1 LCHRDKRN
9 SFYLRGA
16 GPAGPSRF
24 AFTAETLAPRSSAV
38 RGELLGDYTNE
49 AWRRVGRMLFGNSYE
64 QLTGYDRYLTKQ
76 YRNPG
81 PVPGQSGVGI
91 SYFDGRY
98 RTFAPPELVVEV
110 NRAYFRLVQ
119 YNKIDA
125 WFEAEG
131 FDLEKPISK
140 EEFERRLTEPA
151 PSPKITN
158 AMIDDHVLVDP
169 KLGIGSKMAHPTQDA
184 CIKAWEAKHG
194 SAARDR
200 VRVRYN
206 TYAEDRGIPVKP
218 GPRSNSAK

>member
-1 LCHRDKRN
+1 
-9 SFYLRGA
+9 
-16 GPAGPSRF
+16 
-24 AFTAETLAPRSSAV
+24 
-38 RGELLGDYTNE
+38 
-49 AWRRVGRMLFGNSYE
+49 MLFGNSYE
-64 QLTGYDRYLTKQ
+64 ELTGYDFHLTERYSEPGRPLTRSSTG
-76 YRNPG
+76 YRQFP
-81 PVPGQSGVGI
+81 
-91 SYFDGRY
+91 
-98 RTFAPPELVVEV
+98 PPELVREV
-110 NRAYFRLVQ
+110 SRAYFRLVQ
-119 YNKIDA
+119 LNKINA

-140 EEFERRLTEPA
+140 EEFEQRSTEPP

-169 KLGIGSKMAHPTQDA
+169 KLGIDSKMAHSTQDA

-206 TYAEDRGIPVKP
+206 THAEDRGIPVKP